1 MIWWPV
7 WADAAGGTSAA
18 STSRPPTHP
27 LPQRV
32 VVNVDDESV
41 WFPLA
46 SMAKISHSYHA
57 QGLGQIK
64 ESVTKGPPETLRLVS
79 VKHRH

>member
-1 MIWWPV
+1 
-7 WADAAGGTSAA
+7 
-18 STSRPPTHP
+18 
-27 LPQRV
+27 V